1 MVLSLIRRLTAVVGL
16 VASVAVAAPAW
27 AWSQLV
33 VFGDSLS
40 DSGNNALLI
49 GTDPDQVITGNGYVP
64 TFPYASGTYS
74 DGPVWATSF
83 AAGLGLDLQPSLAGG
98 SNYAFGGAR
107 TSGGQVPSLQVQV
120 TTFLGDAGGVAASD
134 ALYVL
139 AGGGNNARD
148 ALSAIAF
155 DGAPLG
161 RTLLLNAV
169 TYARDMRQMVNQLQ
183 AAGAAD
189 IVVWNVPNLGLAPA
203 VASLG
208 AEASFLG
215 QLVSSTMNNALAR
228 QFAGVEGVRIFD
240 LYGLIGEAVANP
252 AAYGLANVTDA
263 CGAVAGCDP
272 WTYLFWDGIH
282 PTSAGQALLA
292 DAMMVTVAIPEPG
305 MVWLFAAGL
314 GVVLLV
320 RRRRQPI

>member
-1 MVLSLIRRLTAVVGL
+1 MGRRLIRQLSCIAGL
-16 VASVAVAAPAW
+16 ALAAAVASPAW
-27 AWSQLV
+27 AYSKLV

-40 DSGNNALLI
+40 DSGNNALAI
-49 GTDPDQVITGNGYVP
+49 GTAPDQVITGNGYVP

-74 DGPVWATSF
+74 DGPVWASSF
-83 AAGLGLDLQPSLAGG
+83 AAGLGLELMPSLAGG

-107 TSGGQVPSLQVQV
+107 TSGGTAPSLASQV
-120 TTFLGDAGGVAASD
+120 TSFLGDTGGAAPGD

-148 ALSAIAF
+148 AFAAIAL

-161 RTLLLNAV
+161 RTLLANAL
-169 TYARDMRQMVNQLQ
+169 TYARDLRQMVGQLQ

-203 VASLG
+203 VAAFG
-208 AEASFLG
+208 AEASFVG
-215 QLVSSTMNNALAR
+215 QLVSNTMNNALAR
-228 QFAGVEGVRIFD
+228 QLGGIGGVRILDINGLFAGV
-240 LYGLIGEAVANP
+240 VANP
-252 AAYGLANVTDA
+252 GAYGLANVTDA
-263 CGAVAGCDP
+263 CGAIAGCDP

-282 PTSAGQALLA
+282 PTSAGHALLA
-292 DAMMVTVAIPEPG
+292 DAMTVAVAIPEPG
-305 MVWLFAAGL
+305 VVWMFAAGL

-320 RRRRQPI
+320 RRRRRV